1 MQSVDPT
8 ALVEA
13 YLDALVAR
21 DDERIR
27 AMLSHQGFHY
37 ESPIA
42 SCDGADDYLQYLMMT
57 AGIVRRI
64 ERLRA
69 FADGGDVCHWLRVE
83 TQLSERVSTK
93 MVQWAKVA
101 DGRITSIEML
111 FDPYRYR
118 MLFDAAG

>member
-1 MQSVDPT
+1 MQSADAT
-8 ALVEA
+8 ALVEE
-13 YLDALVAR
+13 YLDALVAH
-21 DDERIR
+21 DHDRIR
-27 AMLSHQGFHY
+27 FLLGEGFHY

-42 SCDGADDYLQYLMMT
+42 RCDGVDDYLQYLMMT
-57 AGIVRRI
+57 AGILRRI

-93 MVQWAKVA
+93 MVQWTKVA
-101 DGRITSIEML
+101 NGHITAIDVL
-111 FDPYRYR
+111 FDPHRYR